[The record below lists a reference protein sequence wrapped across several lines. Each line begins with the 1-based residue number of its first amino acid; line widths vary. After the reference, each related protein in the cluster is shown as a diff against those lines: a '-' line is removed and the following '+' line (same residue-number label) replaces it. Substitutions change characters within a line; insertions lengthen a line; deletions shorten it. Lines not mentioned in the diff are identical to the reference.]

1 MSTPSSELPIT
12 DQVRHRVDERGVAW
26 ITLDRPDVKNA
37 ISPDQRNRV
46 IDLLAEASADLGI
59 RTVVL
64 GATGDAFCTGADLRA
79 RRTPAPRPDDAP
91 ERGVGE
97 VAKMIRE
104 GAQALVAA
112 VLDCE
117 KPVIAAVGG
126 TAAGIGAH
134 IALACDLVIAADG
147 VRFIEVFVRR
157 GLVPDGGGAY
167 LLPRLIG
174 IQKAKELLFFG
185 DDLVASDAAALGL
198 VNKVVPADQLDA
210 TVDEWAGRLAVAPTR
225 ALALTKALVN
235 RSLDSDRATAF
246 AEEATAQELNM
257 GTADANEGVAS
268 FVERRSPT
276 YRGW

>member
-1 MSTPSSELPIT
+1 MPTTSGDLPLT
-12 DQVRHRVDERGVAW
+12 EQVLHRVDDRGVAW

-37 ISPDQRNRV
+37 ISPDQRDRM
-46 IDLLAEASADLGI
+46 IDLLAQASGDLGI
-59 RTVVL
+59 RCVVL

-79 RRTPAPRPDDAP
+79 NRPPTPRPDDAP
-91 ERGVGE
+91 ARGVGE

-104 GAQALVAA
+104 GAQRLVAA

-126 TAAGIGAH
+126 TAAGLGAH
-134 IALACDLVIAADG
+134 LAIAADLVIAVEG
-147 VRFIEVFVRR
+147 VRFIEVFARR

-167 LLPRLIG
+167 LLPRLVG

-185 DDLVASDAAALGL
+185 DDVSAEEALTLGL
-198 VNKVVPADQLDA
+198 VNKVVPAEQLDGA
-210 TVDEWAGRLAVAPTR
+210 VEEWAGRLAVAPTR
-225 ALALTKALVN
+225 ALALTKWLVN

-246 AEEATAQELNM
+246 AEEALAQELNM
-257 GTADANEGVAS
+257 GTADANEGVAA

>member
-1 MSTPSSELPIT
+1 MSTSSADLPIT
-12 DQVRHRVDERGVAW
+12 EQVRHQVDGRGIAW
-26 ITLDRPDVKNA
+26 ITLNRPDVKNA

-46 IDLLAEASADLGI
+46 IALLSEASADLGV
-59 RTVVL
+59 RAVVL

-79 RRTPAPRPDDAP
+79 RRDPAPRPADAP
-91 ERGVGE
+91 ERAAGE

-112 VLDCE
+112 VMDCE

-134 IALACDLVIAADG
+134 LAFACDLVIAAEG

-167 LLPRLIG
+167 LLPRIVG
-174 IQKAKELLFFG
+174 PQKAKELLFFG
-185 DDLVASDAAALGL
+185 DDLSATDAAALGL
-198 VNKVVPADQLDA
+198 VNKVVAADQLGT

-235 RSLDSDRATAF
+235 HSLDSDRATAF

-257 GTADANEGVAS
+257 ATADANEGVAA
-268 FVERRSPT
+268 FVERRNPT
-276 YRGW
+276 FRGW

>member
-1 MSTPSSELPIT
+1 MSSPSSELPLAE
-12 DQVRHRVDERGVAW
+12 QVRHRIDDRGVSW

-37 ISPDQRNRV
+37 ISPDQRDRV
-46 IDLLAEASADLGI
+46 IHLLAEAGADVGV
-59 RTVVL
+59 RAVVL

-79 RRTPAPRPDDAP
+79 SRPPAPRPDDAP
-91 ERGVGE
+91 ERTVGE
-97 VAKMIRE
+97 INRLIRD
-104 GAQALVAA
+104 GAQRLVAA
-112 VLDCE
+112 VMDCD

-134 IALACDLVIAADG
+134 IALACDLVIAADD

-167 LLPRLIG
+167 LLPRSIG
-174 IQKAKELLFFG
+174 LQKAKELLFFG
-185 DDLVASDAAALGL
+185 DDLPATEAERLGL
-198 VNKVVPADQLDA
+198 VNRAVPRDQFEA

-257 GTADANEGVAS
+257 NTVDANEGVAA
-268 FVERRSPT
+268 FVERRSPV

>member
-1 MSTPSSELPIT
+1 MSTPSSELPLT
-12 DQVRHRVDERGVAW
+12 EQVQHRVDERGVAW
-26 ITLDRPDVKNA
+26 ITLNRPDVKNA
-37 ISPDQRNRV
+37 ISPDQRDRV
-46 IDLLAEASADLGI
+46 IELLGQASTDLGV
-59 RTVVL
+59 RAVVL
-64 GATGDAFCTGADLRA
+64 GHTGDAFCTGADLRA
-79 RRTPAPRPDDAP
+79 SRPPAPRPDDAP
-91 ERGVGE
+91 KRGVGE
-97 VAKMIRE
+97 ISKLIRE

-112 VLDCE
+112 ILDCE

-134 IALACDLVIAADG
+134 IALACDLVVAADG

-167 LLPRLIG
+167 LLPRMVG
-174 IQKAKELLFFG
+174 VQKAKELLFFG
-185 DDLVASDAAALGL
+185 DDLPALEAQAIGL
-198 VNKVVPADQLDA
+198 VNRVVPPEELDA
-210 TVDEWAGRLAVAPTR
+210 AVDEWAGRLAVAPTR

-257 GTADANEGVAS
+257 STVDANEGVAA
-268 FVERRSPT
+268 FIERRSPT

>member
-1 MSTPSSELPIT
+1 MSTPSSELPLT
-12 DQVRHRVDERGVAW
+12 EQVQHRVDERGVAW
-26 ITLDRPDVKNA
+26 ITLNRPDVKNA
-37 ISPDQRNRV
+37 ISPDQRDRV
-46 IDLLAEASADLGI
+46 IELLGQASTDLGV
-59 RTVVL
+59 RAVVL
-64 GATGDAFCTGADLRA
+64 GHTGDAFCTGADLRA
-79 RRTPAPRPDDAP
+79 SRPPAPRPDDAP
-91 ERGVGE
+91 KRGVGE
-97 VAKMIRE
+97 ISKLIRE

-112 VLDCE
+112 ILDCE

-134 IALACDLVIAADG
+134 IALACDLVVAADG

-167 LLPRLIG
+167 LLPRMVG
-174 IQKAKELLFFG
+174 VQKAKELLFFG
-185 DDLVASDAAALGL
+185 DDLHALEAQAIGL
-198 VNKVVPADQLDA
+198 VNRVVPPEELDA
-210 TVDEWAGRLAVAPTR
+210 AVDEWAGRLAVAPTR

-257 GTADANEGVAS
+257 STVDANEGVAA
-268 FVERRSPT
+268 FIERRSPT

>member
-1 MSTPSSELPIT
+1 MATPSSELPLT
-12 DQVRHRVDERGVAW
+12 EQVLHRVDERGVAW
-26 ITLDRPDVKNA
+26 ITLNRPDVKNA
-37 ISPDQRNRV
+37 ISPDQRDRV
-46 IDLLAEASADLGI
+46 IDLLAQASADLGI
-59 RTVVL
+59 RAVVI

-79 RRTPAPRPDDAP
+79 GRPPAPRPADAP
-91 ERGVGE
+91 DRGVGE

-104 GAQALVAA
+104 GAQRLVAA

-134 IALACDLVIAADG
+134 LALSCDLVVAAYG

-167 LLPRLIG
+167 LLPRMIG
-174 IQKAKELLFFG
+174 VQRTKELLFFG
-185 DDLVASDAAALGL
+185 DDLHAAEAHALGL
-198 VNKVVPADQLDA
+198 INKVVPADELDDA
-210 TVDEWAGRLAVAPTR
+210 VEAWASRLAVAPTR

-235 RSLDSDRATAF
+235 RSLESDRATAF
-246 AEEATAQELNM
+246 AEEANAQELNM
-257 GTADANEGVAS
+257 STVDANEGVAA

>member
-1 MSTPSSELPIT
+1 MSTPSSELPLT
-12 DQVRHRVDERGVAW
+12 EQVQHRMDERGVAW
-26 ITLDRPDVKNA
+26 ITLNRPDVKNA
-37 ISPDQRNRV
+37 ISPDQRDRV
-46 IDLLAEASADLGI
+46 IALLAEASTDVGVRA
-59 RTVVL
+59 VVL

-79 RRTPAPRPDDAP
+79 SRPPAPRPDDAP
-91 ERGVGE
+91 KRAVGE
-97 VAKMIRE
+97 IAKMIRE

-112 VLDCE
+112 ILDCE

-134 IALACDLVIAADG
+134 IALACDLVVAADG

-167 LLPRLIG
+167 LLPRLVG

-185 DDLVASDAAALGL
+185 DDLAAADAAALGL
-198 VNKVVPADQLDA
+198 VNKVVPPDELDA
-210 TVDEWAGRLAVAPTR
+210 AVDEWAGRLAVAPTR

-257 GTADANEGVAS
+257 GTVDANEGVAA